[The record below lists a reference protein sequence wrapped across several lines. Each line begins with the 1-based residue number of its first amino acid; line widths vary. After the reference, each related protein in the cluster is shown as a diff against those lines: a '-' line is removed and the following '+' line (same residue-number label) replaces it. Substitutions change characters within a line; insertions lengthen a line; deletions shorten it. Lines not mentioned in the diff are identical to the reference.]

1 MNDNHASPLGRTRRR
16 LIATGRALPPL
27 AGSPHTTVAAI
38 ASRSEA
44 KAKAAAQ
51 ALGVPR
57 AYGSYE
63 ELLANG

>member
-1 MNDNHASPLGRTRRR
+1 MTTMPVRWGVLGVA
-16 LIATGRALPPL
+16 LISTGRALPPL

>member
-1 MNDNHASPLGRTRRR
+1 MTTMPVRWGVLGVA

-57 AYGSYE
+57 VYGSYE